1 MQKVVAGART
11 ISRRASGA
19 FQSETSRLA
28 AERESVVVSQPFN
41 VVHKVHVDFNSDSGF
56 TGLPDEWEAMLTSSG
71 ISKEDVLANPSDV
84 LDVLDFESQ
93 RKHLEVDSSAIDV
106 SALESAKGAKR
117 AKKGLSRTI
126 PEAATPKKVRT
137 LRELITPG
145 DPEKLLAE
153 WKKIGEGAAGEVF
166 SATDPSRGRV
176 AVKKMQL
183 TPQNMKLIVTEI
195 DVHSTCDHPAIVSYH
210 ASYLVNDSV
219 LYSVMELVDGGS
231 LTDLLDVFEDMP
243 MKEPLIARVSQDVA
257 AALSYVHDKGQIH
270 RDIKSDNILVGRSGV
285 VKLADFGYAAQ
296 LSEAGQKRNT
306 IVGTPYWM
314 APELIRGSNYDFKVD
329 VWSLGI
335 MLMEMA
341 EGDPPYME
349 FPPLRALFL
358 ITTRGIPD
366 LRSPENF
373 SAAMQSFLHD
383 ALEIEPDQRP
393 SAAQL
398 LQHDFV
404 KTASTPDDLA
414 AFVKQALSARN
425 TLSSSMQNVLDT
437 KI

>member
-1 MQKVVAGART
+1 
-11 ISRRASGA
+11 
-19 FQSETSRLA
+19 
-28 AERESVVVSQPFN
+28 VVVSQPFN

-56 TGLPDEWEAMLTSSG
+56 SGLPGEWEAMLTSSG
-71 ISKEDVLANPSDV
+71 ISKEDVMANPADV

-106 SALESAKGAKR
+106 SALESSKGAAKR
-117 AKKGLSRTI
+117 SKKALSRTL
-126 PEAATPKKVRT
+126 PQPKGPKKVRT

-145 DPEKLLAE
+145 DPEKLLSE

-166 SATDPSRGRV
+166 AASDPERGRV

-195 DVHSTCDHPAIVSYH
+195 DVHSMCDHPAIVSYY

-219 LYSVMELVDGGS
+219 LYSAMELVDGGS

-243 MKEPLIARVSQDVA
+243 MKEPLIARVSADVA
-257 AALSYVHDKGQIH
+257 AALAYIHDKEQIH
-270 RDIKSDNILVGRSGV
+270 RDIKSDNILVGRTGV

-383 ALEIEPDQRP
+383 TLEIEPDQRP

-398 LQHDFV
+398 LEHDFL
-404 KTASTPDDLA
+404 KTASTADDLA
-414 AFVKQALSARN
+414 AYVNQALTARN
-425 TLSSSMQNVLDT
+425 TLSPSMQNLLDT
-437 KI
+437 QI